1 MYLISHRGNTNGPK
15 KNLENS
21 PEYIHQTLKSG
32 YNVEIDVRYVDG
44 FFYLGHDTADYK
56 IEKSFLLTDR
66 LWCHAKNVEA
76 LEELKK
82 LNCNYF
88 WHDNDD
94 YTLTSNGFI
103 WAYTGRKLTK
113 NSICV
118 LPEKADY
125 KEINCAGI
133 CSDFIEKYKND

>member
-1 MYLISHRGNTNGPK
+1 MNLISHRGNIDGPK

-21 PEYIHQTLKSG
+21 PEYISKALDNG
-32 YNVEIDVRYVDG
+32 FDVEIDLRFLDS
-44 FFYLGHDTADYK
+44 FFYLGHDKADYK
-56 IEKSFLLTDR
+56 IDTNFLLTKG

-82 LNCNYF
+82 LGCTYF
-88 WHDNDD
+88 WHENDD

-103 WAYTGRKLTK
+103 WAYPGSKLTE

-118 LPEKADY
+118 LPEKANY
-125 KEINCAGI
+125 STFNCAGI
-133 CSDFIEKYKND
+133 CSDFITKYK